1 MNFMF
6 PVPDA
11 SVPAVEIC
19 SDKSD
24 AGMTEEEK
32 EKERERK
39 RKRERERERTK
50 LIFRYKELPGEFC
63 ILTFFCQGDAIVLK
77 EDDLQPVGNDRVMVD
92 HWAQSNGD
100 REVQVSFA

>member
-24 AGMTEEEK
+24 AGMTE
-32 EKERERK
+32 KERQKETG
-39 RKRERERERTK
+39 RERERERERKRTRLNFK
-50 LIFRYKELPGEFC
+50 YKELRGEFC
-63 ILTFFCQGDAIVLK
+63 ILTFFRQGDTIVLK
-77 EDDLQPVGNDRVMVD
+77 EDDLQPVSNDRVVVD
-92 HWAQSNGD
+92 HWAQSNRD